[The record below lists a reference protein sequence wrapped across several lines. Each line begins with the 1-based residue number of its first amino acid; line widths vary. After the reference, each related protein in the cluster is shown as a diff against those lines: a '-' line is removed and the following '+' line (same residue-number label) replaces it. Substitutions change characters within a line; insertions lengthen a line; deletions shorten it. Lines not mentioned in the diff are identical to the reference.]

1 MEEGISAMNMK
12 CHNVYLLNGR
22 NLYFW
27 QKENE
32 MQEGRLRQKGDEWLP
47 RAGGEMGRGLLKGSV
62 SFQGGE
68 NVVKLLVVWLHESE
82 CTKIH

>member
-1 MEEGISAMNMK
+1 MEEDISAMNMK

-32 MQEGRLRQKGDEWLP
+32 IQEGRLRQKGDEWLP
-47 RAGGEMGRGLLKGSV
+47 RAGGEMGRGATQRQCFFSGWGKCCKIACG
-62 SFQGGE
+62 
-68 NVVKLLVVWLHESE
+68 VVARV
-82 CTKIH
+82 